1 MGKIIGIDL
10 GTTNSV
16 VSVVEQGEPKI
27 ILNSEG
33 QRTTPS
39 VVAYTKDGNIL
50 VGAAARRQAITNP
63 QNTIYS
69 AKRFIGAT
77 YDEVKSEA
85 EAMPYKVK
93 KGKGGGAVFEVT
105 GKDVTPPEVSAKIL
119 AKLKQAAE
127 DYLGETVSEAVI
139 TVPAYFNDDQRQATK
154 DAGKIAGFEVKR
166 IVAEPTAAALAYGL
180 DKKAAEKIAVY
191 DLGGGTFDISIL
203 EIGESVVEVLA
214 TNGDT
219 HLGGDNIDEILI
231 EFLLKSFK
239 DDSGI
244 DISQDPIAL
253 QRLKDAAEKAKIEL
267 SSAPT
272 TEINL
277 PFLTADQTGPKHLV
291 QNISRADFERM
302 IDALISK
309 TLKPCAQVLKDS
321 GLDTSEINEVLLVG
335 GSTRVPLVQEKVAQF
350 FNKEPNRSVNPDE
363 VVSIGAAV
371 QAGILGGDVKGVL
384 LLDVTPLSLGIETL
398 GGVMTRLI
406 DRNTTIPTRKSQVFS
421 TAADNQTSTEIVV
434 CQGEREMARANNI
447 LGQFSLVEIP
457 PAPRGVP
464 QIEVTFDIDANGI
477 VSVSAKDLSTKKEQ
491 KIVIESSNKLSEED
505 IDKMVKEGE
514 ANAEADKKLKD
525 VVMARNELDSMIY
538 QAEKT
543 LKDQGA
549 GLPDQLKATIETAMT
564 DARSQL
570 NSDDLSV
577 LQAAKQTF
585 EGKLK
590 DLMTAASQA
599 AAQGSGSSASGAEAP
614 ETDQTKATAEDEVV
628 DAEYEDSSSSS

>member
-1 MGKIIGIDL
+1 MSKIIGIDL

-69 AKRFIGAT
+69 AKRFIGAS
-77 YDEVKSEA
+77 YDEVKTEA
-85 EAMPYKVK
+85 EAMPYTVK
-93 KGKGGGAVFEVT
+93 KGKGGGAVFEVA

-127 DYLGETVSEAVI
+127 DYLGATVNEAVI

-231 EFLLKSFK
+231 EHLLNTFK
-239 DDSGI
+239 QDSGI

-267 SSAPT
+267 SSAPE

-291 QNISRADFERM
+291 HKISRADFERM
-302 IDALISK
+302 IDDLITK
-309 TLKPCAQVLKDS
+309 TLQPCSQVLKDS
-321 GLDTSEINEVLLVG
+321 GLAKSEINEVLLVG
-335 GSTRVPLVQEKVAQF
+335 GSTRVPLVQEKVANF

-477 VSVSAKDLSTKKEQ
+477 VSVSAKDLGTKKEQ
-491 KIVIESSNKLSEED
+491 KIVIESSNKLSEEE

-514 ANAEADKKLKD
+514 ANAAADKKLKE
-525 VVMARNELDSMIY
+525 VVTARNELDSMIY

-543 LKDQGA
+543 LKDHA
-549 GLPDQLKATIETAMT
+549 DQLPEQLKNVVNDSIS
-564 DARSQL
+564 DARSKL
-570 NSDDLSV
+570 SSDDAEV
-577 LQAAKQTF
+577 LKSAKQDF

-599 AAQGSGSSASGAEAP
+599 TTQNTAAASASEASS
-614 ETDQTKATAEDEVV
+614 EANSSTATNEGDEVV
-628 DAEYEDSSSSS
+628 DAEYEDSSSS